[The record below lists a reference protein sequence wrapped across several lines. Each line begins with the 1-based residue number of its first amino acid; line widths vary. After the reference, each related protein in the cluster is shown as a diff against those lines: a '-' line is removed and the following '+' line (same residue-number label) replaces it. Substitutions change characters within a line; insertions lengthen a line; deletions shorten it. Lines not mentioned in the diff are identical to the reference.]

1 MSKVFA
7 IGDVQGC
14 LSSLN
19 QLIQKLPKDSKLI
32 FLGDLVNRG
41 PDSLGTLRR
50 LKDLQERGIAEC
62 ILGNHD
68 LNLLA
73 CDAGLRESKPLDTMD
88 DILKAPDRKSL
99 IEWLRHRPLALSNG
113 KVLLVHAGVLPQWTL
128 QKTLELANEVEQA
141 LRHKNYQLFLKH
153 MYGNTPNKWSPKL
166 KGFDRLRLIT
176 NTLTR
181 IRFCTNSGEM
191 EFKSKEGLEN
201 SPAGY
206 TPWFAVHKR
215 KTSDIPIVFGHWSTL
230 GLLNRHGVIGIDTG
244 CVWGGTLTAIDLD
257 HLIANNKSE
266 LLVKTTLFSIKTV
279 SVAGYD
285 HPLRM

>member
-1 MSKVFA
+1 MLFRS
-7 IGDVQGC
+7 
-14 LSSLN
+14 
-19 QLIQKLPKDSKLI
+19 
-32 FLGDLVNRG
+32 
-41 PDSLGTLRR
+41 
-50 LKDLQERGIAEC
+50 
-62 ILGNHD
+62 
-68 LNLLA
+68 
-73 CDAGLRESKPLDTMD
+73 
-88 DILKAPDRKSL
+88 
-99 IEWLRHRPLALSNG
+99 
-113 KVLLVHAGVLPQWTL
+113 TL
-128 QKTLELANEVEQA
+128 QKTLALAKEVEQA
-141 LRHKNYQLFLKH
+141 LRLNNYRQFLAH
-153 MYGNTPNKWSPKL
+153 MYGNTPNKWSSNL
-166 KGFDRLRLIT
+166 KGVDRLRLIT

-206 TPWFAVHKR
+206 TPWFAVPKR